1 MGYVATI
8 EACQHISGEKY
19 SYHHVGDF
27 GRYFKL
33 ISHLGQHTV
42 VINESSTTAAT
53 AYWLLVPVNYGLAR
67 EPEVGHS
74 LHSHMLVGSSQ
85 GGG

>member
-1 MGYVATI
+1 M
-8 EACQHISGEKY
+8 
-19 SYHHVGDF
+19 
-27 GRYFKL
+27 

-67 EPEVGHS
+67 EPEVGLAREPEVGHAFTHTCLS
-74 LHSHMLVGSSQ
+74 VVVRGGMSREDEVMSYMLVESRM
-85 GGG
+85 